1 MRLGCHLVEEALPQA
16 HFSVGPGGAGM
27 CRQSPASGCPG
38 NIPKTTR
45 LLGGCNWVPGVHAEL
60 RVRAR
65 GPVCLQE
72 GLVADRTS
80 LGPQGQGRRGPG
92 CCPARGCAR
101 LHGAPENG
109 REGRGV
115 GRLCRLQLE
124 ESPPSPARAR
134 RSRKPPLAAESR
146 RKKPGF
152 PLSDSSP
159 ASKKPVEGGR
169 GEAAVASAGRPA
181 HVRKSRTSRG

>member
-1 MRLGCHLVEEALPQA
+1 
-16 HFSVGPGGAGM
+16 M

-65 GPVCLQE
+65 GPVCLKE

-92 CCPARGCAR
+92 CCPAR
-101 LHGAPENG
+101 
-109 REGRGV
+109 
-115 GRLCRLQLE
+115 LE
-124 ESPPSPARAR
+124 AVRVCTGLRRMAARA
-134 RSRKPPLAAESR
+134 AE
-146 RKKPGF
+146 
-152 PLSDSSP
+152 
-159 ASKKPVEGGR
+159 
-169 GEAAVASAGRPA
+169 
-181 HVRKSRTSRG
+181 

>member
-1 MRLGCHLVEEALPQA
+1 
-16 HFSVGPGGAGM
+16 M

-45 LLGGCNWVPGVHAEL
+45 LLGGCNRVPGVHAEL
-60 RVRAR
+60 RVRAK

-72 GLVADRTS
+72 GLV
-80 LGPQGQGRRGPG
+80 GRRSDKPRAPG
-92 CCPARGCAR
+92 SGAPWSRVLSGSARGCAR

-134 RSRKPPLAAESR
+134 HSRKPPLAAESR

-169 GEAAVASAGRPA
+169 GEAAVAGAGRPA

>member
-1 MRLGCHLVEEALPQA
+1 MWGREVQVCAASHLRRDARETFRKRRGCSGAVT
-16 HFSVGPGGAGM
+16 GP
-27 CRQSPASGCPG
+27 R
-38 NIPKTTR
+38 
-45 LLGGCNWVPGVHAEL
+45 
-60 RVRAR
+60 RAR
-65 GPVCLQE
+65 RAQGAREGSCLPARR
-72 GLVADRTS
+72 V
-80 LGPQGQGRRGPG
+80 GRRSDKPRAPG
-92 CCPARGCAR
+92 SGAPWSRVLSGSARGCAR

-134 RSRKPPLAAESR
+134 HSRKPPLAAESR

-159 ASKKPVEGGR
+159 VSKKPVEGGR
-169 GEAAVASAGRPA
+169 GEAAVAGAGRPA